1 VAFTG
6 ASSQA
11 RWKFLFGYALLGGWL
26 LAMAWAFWLVEGRA
40 AHARAQVASD
50 PQRVAAIEAWGAE
63 QGAGRLQRP
72 LLILLPSSGCTCA
85 AHAGLRE
92 RLQGLAEA
100 TGIKADLVG
109 SGDAIHALLPSD
121 TGAALFN
128 AKGRLLF
135 AGPLESSLH
144 CSNGRSLV
152 ELVLPYAGGDT
163 PPLWAPVIDEPCACD
178 GRHLHT

>member
-1 VAFTG
+1 MAFSG

-50 PQRVAAIEAWGAE
+50 PQRVAAIEAWGAV

-72 LLILLPSSGCTCA
+72 LLILLPSSGCACA

-109 SGDAIHALLPSD
+109 SGDAIHALLPSA

-135 AGPLESSLH
+135 AGPLESPLH
-144 CSNGRSLV
+144 CSNGQSLV